1 VKRILGA
8 VLVLCIAVPAVALAA
23 DTDPVKKITAA
34 DQAKARSIVLKL
46 SDFAAGWK
54 KVATPPD
61 SDATCP
67 GFDPD
72 ESDLTLTGKFEAD
85 FKHAQGLLSLASYS
99 EVFATKADAVKSWTR
114 SDKPAVARCIGY
126 FFSKQVTDE
135 NTKVK
140 IVSAGRMAF
149 PKLAPRTIA
158 FKVVAHVTIT
168 TDDKTTTVPVTSQLI
183 AFGQGRGD
191 TAMFVITPGAGV
203 PIAEL
208 RTFGKVLAARLA
220 AAKL

>member
-1 VKRILGA
+1 VNRVLGA
-8 VLVLCIAVPAVALAA
+8 LLVLCIAVPAVALAA
-23 DTDPVKKITAA
+23 DTDPKRKTTAA
-34 DQAKARSIVLKL
+34 DLAKARSILLKR

-67 GFDPD
+67 SFNPD
-72 ESDLTLTGKFEAD
+72 ESDLTLTGEAETD
-85 FKHAQGLLSLASYS
+85 FVHTQGLLSLASYS
-99 EVFATKADAVKSWTR
+99 EVFATKADALKSWTR
-114 SDKPAVARCIGY
+114 TDKPALARCIGY
-126 FFSKQVTDE
+126 FFRQQAIDA

-140 IVSAGRMAF
+140 ILSAAPVVF
-149 PKLAPRTIA
+149 PKLASRTTA
-158 FKVVAHVTIT
+158 FKVVAQLTIT
-168 TDDKTTTVPVTSQLI
+168 DNGKRTTVPVTIQLI

-191 TAMFVITPGAGV
+191 TAIFAITPGAGI

-208 RTFGKVLAARLA
+208 RAFGKVLAARLA